1 MGQVGCCGFQKLL
14 LEEKE
19 KFLVFT
25 IMRTFIQFSGSLNK
39 SEWQEK
45 ALLLQASLWSLNKL
59 LSTYLSLCQLTEG
72 EAERSWRLGHDDI
85 DDTDIDKGHHSHSNS
100 LRLVFIC
107 ARPFAH
113 IIYDLIF
120 WGTLNSNSFIFIDR
134 TRDLSNPLPEKCLPQ
149 NMDSKICKRLHKP
162 GRNPYS
168 FKQSQADF
176 SDILWVLKDLLNLEQ
191 GGFAF
196 VYYRVTAYIHYTCFW
211 YAN

>member
-1 MGQVGCCGFQKLL
+1 MGQVGCGGFQKLI

-25 IMRTFIQFSGSLNK
+25 IMRTFIQFSWSLNK
-39 SEWQEK
+39 SEWREK
-45 ALLLQASLWSLNKL
+45 TLLLRASLWSLNKV

-72 EAERSWRLGHDDI
+72 EAERSWRSGHDDI
-85 DDTDIDKGHHSHSNS
+85 DDTDIDKDHHSHSNS
-100 LRLVFIC
+100 LCLVFIC

-120 WGTLNSNSFIFIDR
+120 WRTLNSNTFIFVDR
-134 TRDLSNPLPEKCLPQ
+134 TRDLSNPLPEKFLPQ
-149 NMDSKICKRLHKP
+149 NMDSKICKRLYKP

-176 SDILWVLKDLLNLEQ
+176 GDIFWVLKDLLNLEQ

-196 VYYRVTAYIHYTCFW
+196 VY
-211 YAN
+211 